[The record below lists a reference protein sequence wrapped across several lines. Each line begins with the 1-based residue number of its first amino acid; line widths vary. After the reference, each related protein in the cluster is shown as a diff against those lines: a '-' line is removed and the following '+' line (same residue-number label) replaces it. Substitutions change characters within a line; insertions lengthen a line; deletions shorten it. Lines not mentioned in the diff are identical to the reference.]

1 MDANPVFDV
10 SSGRAARLADLRE
23 AIRSGSY
30 APSADAVAE
39 SLVGWISPPERFE
52 RPVKFSDAPAD
63 RNNTE
68 HPRQVPAKEPQTR
81 R

>member
-1 MDANPVFDV
+1 MDSNPVFDV
-10 SSGRAARLADLRE
+10 SSPRATRLAELRA

-39 SLVGWISPPERFE
+39 SLVGWIAAPEQFE
-52 RPVKFSDAPAD
+52 PPVKFHDAPAD

-68 HPRQVPAKEPQTR
+68 HPRQVPAKEPRTR